1 MEQVAVVGLDLAKS
15 VFQVYGVTAQG
26 EAVLRRRLS
35 RGQLQKLFAKLL
47 PCLVGM
53 EAWSPA
59 LQRLLN
65 PSTSIQMPQRPFSCS
80 NLLLPS
86 GRLGFS
92 SCSCS
97 L

>member
-1 MEQVAVVGLDLAKS
+1 MEQVAVVGLNLAKS
-15 VFQVYGVTAQG
+15 VFEVHGVNAQG
-26 EAVLRRRLS
+26 GAVLQRRLP
-35 RGQLQKLFAKLL
+35 RGQLQKLFAKLP

-59 LQRLLN
+59 LQRFLN
-65 PSTSIQMPQRPFSCS
+65 PSTSIQIPQRPFSCS

>member
-15 VFQVYGVTAQG
+15 VFQVHGVNAQG

-35 RGQLQKLFAKLL
+35 RRQLQKLFAKLP
-47 PCLVGM
+47 PCLVGIQ
-53 EAWSPA
+53 AWSPA

-65 PSTSIQMPQRPFSCS
+65 PSTSIQIPQRPFSCS

-86 GRLGFS
+86 GRMGFS